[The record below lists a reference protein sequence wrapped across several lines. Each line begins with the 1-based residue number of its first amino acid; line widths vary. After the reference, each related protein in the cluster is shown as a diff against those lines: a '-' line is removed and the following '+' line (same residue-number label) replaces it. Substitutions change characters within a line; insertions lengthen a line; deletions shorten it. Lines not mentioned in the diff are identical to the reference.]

1 MGREL
6 GMASESVKTL
16 KIPGDIEYRVI
27 GNAFGLLISMAG
39 LLGGTMLNQR
49 SFEYW
54 MDDLVPLLFSAYMS
68 FRLFRNFLATL
79 TLYQD
84 APPLHRPAVK
94 RIQADQTAY
103 PQLPSAPSYTAEQVV
118 EEVAKRIEAQKL
130 EAQKKNKMIN

>member
-1 MGREL
+1 
-6 GMASESVKTL
+6 MASESVKTL
-16 KIPGDIEYRVI
+16 KIPDDIEYRVI

-54 MDDLVPLLFSAYMS
+54 MDDLVPLIFSAYMA
-68 FRLFRNFLATL
+68 FRLFRNFISTI

-84 APPLHRPAVK
+84 APPLHRPALQRV
-94 RIQADQTAY
+94 QSDHSGFA
-103 PQLPSAPSYTAEQVV
+103 QLPSVPSFTAEQVV
-118 EEVAKRIEAQKL
+118 EEVAKRIEAQKA

>member
-1 MGREL
+1 
-6 GMASESVKTL
+6 MAGASVKTL
-16 KIPGDIEYRVI
+16 KIPEDIEYRVI
-27 GNAFGLLISMAG
+27 GNAFGLLISLAG

-54 MDDLVPLLFSAYMS
+54 MDDLVPLLFSAYMI
-68 FRLFRNFLATL
+68 FRLFRNFIATL

-84 APPLHRPAVK
+84 APPRRRPPAQRV
-94 RIQADQTAY
+94 QADQAVFA
-103 PQLPSAPSYTAEQVV
+103 QLPPVPNYSAEQVV

>member
-1 MGREL
+1 
-6 GMASESVKTL
+6 MASESVKTL

-54 MDDLVPLLFSAYMS
+54 MDDLVPLVLSAYMA
-68 FRLFRNFLATL
+68 FRLFRNFIATM

-84 APPLHRPAVK
+84 AAPLRRPAAQRV
-94 RIQADQTAY
+94 QADQAAY
-103 PQLPSAPSYTAEQVV
+103 AQLSSVPSYSAEQVV
-118 EEVAKRIEAQKL
+118 EEVAKRIEAQKNDAL
-130 EAQKKNKMIN
+130 KKNKMNN